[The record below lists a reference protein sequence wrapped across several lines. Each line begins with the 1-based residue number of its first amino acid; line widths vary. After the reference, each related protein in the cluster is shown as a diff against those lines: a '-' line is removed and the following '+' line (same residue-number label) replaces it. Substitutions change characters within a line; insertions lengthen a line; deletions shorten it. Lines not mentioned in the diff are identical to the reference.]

1 MIGSFWRVEAIA
13 APRVRRQRLPHVL
26 APGWVATLGDAWARR
41 GSISYAGSYHLVD
54 TDLGTIAG
62 EQDRSEHRPRPAA
75 GRLIFMRRRWAWSAL
90 RISYPR
96 AGVHTS
102 APDHG
107 RAALRVRA
115 PRRR

>member
-75 GRLIFMRRRWAWSAL
+75 GRPIFMRRRWAWSAL
-90 RISYPR
+90 RISYP
-96 AGVHTS
+96 AGSTD
-102 APDHG
+102 P
-107 RAALRVRA
+107 
-115 PRRR
+115 